1 MNPNWWQATTLHKDI
16 REGKFD
22 ESVFAADL
30 GDVEKNRGPEDYQD
44 PSLFMKKTYLTKGLE
59 NLIINVTKRL
69 SGKEHGDSVIHLET
83 PFGGGKTHALLTLY
97 HIIKNGNKI
106 KHLDNFKSLN
116 IEVPDAKIAV
126 FVGTH
131 ADPIKGKTPWGEIAN
146 QLGNY
151 GIIKD
156 HDEKR
161 VAPGKERLHEILDQ
175 AGPTLILM
183 DEVLEYIVK
192 ANKAE
197 KDKKET
203 LGQTLAFLQEIT
215 EAVASSKK
223 HVLVITLPS
232 SILEQYDESAEKAL
246 AQLRKV
252 SGRVESI
259 YHPVEGTDI
268 YEIIRKRLFDDLG
281 DTATHKKVAD
291 WYLNTYQK
299 LGNDVPAEVRE
310 VSYRDKIIKAYP
322 FHPELIDALHEK
334 WGSIPTFQRTRGV
347 LRLLAEITS
356 EVYKK
361 RSAGTLIHSSDVT
374 LSKSSIC
381 REFVKH
387 IGNEFES
394 VIAADVSGEGSNAPQ
409 IDKKMGSE
417 YEKHSIAQG
426 LATSIFINS
435 FSGGERKGITLN
447 RLRTSIIKETI
458 PSPIVGDAIKKLEEE
473 LYFLHTEGNL
483 YSFKNQ
489 PNLNRVIVDK
499 EEIISD
505 QMINVALKD
514 YITKMTRGDLETF
527 LWPSE
532 TLDIPDNR
540 KIKLAILSTE
550 YHYPDKDTSEFTSN
564 LVLKTGSTFRVY
576 KNTLFAVAT
585 DENEYSNLHKTIKSY
600 LALGEIEKDKHLT
613 KTLVQET
620 LKDLKTKIKTL
631 QNDIPFKILSCY
643 RHLAAYEQ
651 QKIKWYDLG
660 IPTIGGTQN
669 LCSRILEHLKDN
681 EKILSQITPK
691 YILEKTFSESD
702 NCKEFQEV
710 YETFMKTP
718 GLPLLE
724 NHEVLTNSVKQGV
737 QNGLFGLK
745 VDDQIYYKE
754 AIGIIPP
761 YAEIIRKEIAE
772 KEKGVDTPT
781 ESPKPAEPGPTTKS
795 PTTKQEKLP
804 KNIYLKAQIPW
815 DKFSSIVGG
824 VIRPLKE
831 RGAEPQITVEIKATS
846 EEGFDRTTLD
856 NKVKETLQQI
866 QAKIDDWEES

>member
-30 GDVEKNRGPEDYQD
+30 GDVARNRGPEDYQD
-44 PSLFMKKTYLTKGLE
+44 PSLFIKKTYLTKNLE
-59 NLIINVTKRL
+59 KLILNVTKRL
-69 SGKEHGDSVIHLET
+69 SGKEAGDSVIHLET
-83 PFGGGKTHALLTLY
+83 PFGGGKTHALLALY
-97 HIIKNGNKI
+97 HIIENGNKI
-106 KHLDNFKSLN
+106 KHLDNFKYLN
-116 IEVPDAKIAV
+116 IDVPDANVAV

-131 ADPIKGKTPWGEIAN
+131 ADPIKGKTPWGEIAD
-146 QLGNY
+146 QLGCY
-151 GIIKD
+151 DIVKD

-161 VAPGKERLHEILDQ
+161 VAPGKERLNEILDQ

-197 KDKKET
+197 KGKKET
-203 LGQTLAFLQEIT
+203 LGQTLAFLHEIT

-223 HVLVITLPS
+223 HVLVLTLPS
-232 SILEQYDESAEKAL
+232 SVLEQYDESAEKAL

-268 YEIIRKRLFDDLG
+268 YEIIRKRLFEDLG
-281 DTATHKKVAD
+281 DTTTHKKVAD

-299 LGNDVPAEVRE
+299 LGNNVPAEVRE
-310 VSYRDKIIKAYP
+310 VTYRDKIIKAYP
-322 FHPELIDALHEK
+322 FHPEFIDTLHEK

-361 RSAGTLIHSSDVT
+361 RSTGTLIHSSDVN

-394 VIAADVSGEGSNAPQ
+394 VIAADVSGDGANAPQ
-409 IDKKMGSE
+409 IDAKMGSE

-435 FSGGERKGITLN
+435 FSGGERKGITLT
-447 RLRTSIIKETI
+447 RLRTAIIKETI

-489 PNLNRVIVDK
+489 ANLNRVIVDK

-505 QMINVALKD
+505 QMINDTLKN
-514 YITKMTRGDLETF
+514 YLAKMTKGDMETY
-527 LWPSE
+527 LWPNE
-532 TLDIPDNR
+532 TSDIPDNR
-540 KIKLAILSTE
+540 KIKLAILSQD
-550 YHYPDKDTSEFTSN
+550 YHYPGKDTSEFTSN

-576 KNTLFAVAT
+576 KNTLFAIAT
-585 DENEYSNLHKTIKSY
+585 DENEYSNLQKTIKNY
-600 LALGEIEKDKHLT
+600 LALEEIDKDKNLT
-613 KTLVQET
+613 KTLIQET

-643 RHLAAYEQ
+643 RHLAGYEQ

-660 IPTIGGTQN
+660 IPTIGGNQN
-669 LCSRILEHLKDN
+669 VCTRIMEHLKDN

-691 YILEKTFSESD
+691 YILEKTFSETD
-702 NCKEFQEV
+702 NVKEFQEV

-737 QNGLFGLK
+737 LNGLFGLK
-745 VDDQIYYKE
+745 IDNQIYYKE
-754 AIGIIPP
+754 PVGIIPP

-772 KEKGVDTPT
+772 KEKGKDTTT
-781 ESPKPAEPGPTTKS
+781 EETKPKEPEKTTTA
-795 PTTKQEKLP
+795 TTKQEKLP
-804 KNIYLKAQIPW
+804 KNIYFKAQIPW

-831 RGAEPQITVEIKATS
+831 RGAEPQITVEIRASS

-866 QAKIDDWEES
+866 QAIIDDWIES